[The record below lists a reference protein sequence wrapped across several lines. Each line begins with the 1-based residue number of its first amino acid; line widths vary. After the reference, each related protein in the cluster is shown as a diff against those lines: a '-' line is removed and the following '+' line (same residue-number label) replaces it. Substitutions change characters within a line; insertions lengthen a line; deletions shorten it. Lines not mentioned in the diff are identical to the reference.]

1 IFELCADGLS
11 LAEITE
17 CLNQDK
23 LLAPFKATGRKPGWV
38 KSCVREILYND
49 RYRGIQVW
57 NRTRKQRNPETG
69 RKVSR
74 PRPES
79 QWKRVDVP
87 EWRVIPEELWKSAH
101 DSLDARR
108 TDFRSSSCT
117 GVRRSSAGKYLFS
130 GLLRCGLCGCNLVI
144 VSGGG
149 TKKKRYGCAN
159 YRFHHTC
166 SNNFTI
172 GVSNLE
178 NQLIQKFRLKLQDS
192 AHRDL
197 FRNGMSAALTKG
209 VLARQLESFVLT
221 PLSRDGIRQFQVTV
235 NLKVISQPF
244 PKANDHVTVTFL
256 IAC

>member
-1 IFELCADGLS
+1 MSMRCAIYARYSTDMQLERSIQDQIRRCREYASQFRDFEIIEA
-11 LAEITE
+11 
-17 CLNQDK
+17 
-23 LLAPFKATGRKPGWV
+23 
-38 KSCVREILYND
+38 Y
-49 RYRGIQVW
+49 
-57 NRTRKQRNPETG
+57 
-69 RKVSR
+69 
-74 PRPES
+74 
-79 QWKRVDVP
+79 
-87 EWRVIPEELWKSAH
+87 
-101 DSLDARR
+101 
-108 TDFRSSSCT
+108 
-117 GVRRSSAGKYLFS
+117 
-130 GLLRCGLCGCNLVI
+130 GLCGCNLVI

-172 GVSNLE
+172 GVGNLE

-235 NLKVISQPF
+235 D
-244 PKANDHVTVTFL
+244 DHVTVTFL